1 MASINK
7 RGSSWAVRISFYD
20 ASGKRHYKNK
30 AGFKT
35 KKEAEYYAHKNEV
48 SKLQGDDILSSTKSF
63 VAYFTEWYQTFK
75 EPTIAAATK
84 KNYLFTKD
92 KITNYF
98 DDMKIGNI
106 TRSMYQEFLNGL
118 ADTYS
123 RETVAKIAGHCRACI
138 IDAVEDGV
146 IRHNFTNRTTVPNC
160 IDAESEVGNNYL
172 DVQDM
177 SKLKDFIAPK
187 ASINNMSAVMILTS
201 LLTGAR
207 YSEVA
212 GLTWSDI
219 DYKAKTIR
227 INKTLDYKGDGDF
240 LPTKTKASNRV
251 ITITDGL
258 IKVLGD
264 LHQEQVAAG
273 VQNDLH
279 LIFIGKH
286 STKVPT
292 DNAVNK
298 LLRTAHKKLG
308 IKKITFHGLRHTH
321 ASYLI
326 YKNVSIYV
334 ISQRLGHSDVGITQR
349 VYAHV
354 IAELRHEQVDLI
366 SDALENF

>member
-1 MASINK
+1 MASIK
-7 RGSSWAVRISFYD
+7 RRGSSWAVRVSFYD
-20 ASGKRHYKNK
+20 ATGKRHYKNK

-48 SKLQGDDILSSTKSF
+48 SKLQGDDILNSNKTF
-63 VAYFTEWYQTFK
+63 VFYFTEWYQTFK
-75 EPTIAAATK
+75 EPSVAVATK
-84 KNYLFTKD
+84 KNYLFTLD
-92 KITNYF
+92 KMTKYF
-98 DDMKIGNI
+98 GDMKISAV
-106 TRSMYQEFLNGL
+106 TRSIYQGFLNDL

-123 RETVAKIAGHCRACI
+123 HETVAKIAGHCRACVL
-138 IDAVEDGV
+138 DATEDGV
-146 IRHNFTNRTTVPNC
+146 IHRNFTSRTTVPNC
-160 IDAESEVGNNYL
+160 VDTDSEVGNNYL
-172 DVQDM
+172 DVHDM
-177 SKLKDFIAPK
+177 TKLKNFILPK
-187 ASINNMSAVMILTS
+187 ASINNMSAVMIITS

-219 DYKAKTIR
+219 DYKNKTLR
-227 INKTLDYKGDGDF
+227 ISKTLDYKGDGNF

-251 ITITDGL
+251 VTITDNL
-258 IKVLGD
+258 VKILGN

-279 LIFIGKH
+279 LVFIGKH

-298 LLRTAHKKLG
+298 LLRTAHDKLG

-354 IAELRHEQVDLI
+354 IAELRHEQTGLI
-366 SDALENF
+366 NNALENF